1 MPAVC
6 RYYRDFSK
14 TGLNLLLPYII
25 RRIMEIQIAVFGF
38 INRNKCLQRFYLE
51 VLDGRYIRISKFMWE
66 NGFDETGTVVPP

>member
-1 MPAVC
+1 MPNRKWRIKLFRKHCKTADYELPAVC

-38 INRNKCLQRFYLE
+38 INRNKCL
-51 VLDGRYIRISKFMWE
+51 
-66 NGFDETGTVVPP
+66 